1 MFVRRIVAGDEKVK
15 SESLYVKWTRG
26 KEKLANP
33 HAGVSEIIGLL
44 EAVNDFSGSVDASVL
59 ADDFDLELDEIY
71 PAIEAAE
78 MLGFVSTPEGDI
90 KLTEKGKGFLKSDIQ
105 ARKDMLRDQM
115 LGIESVA
122 ALINTL
128 RDSEDFKMSKEDF
141 TTYLSTTMKSLHPE
155 ELFLV
160 LLNWA
165 RYAELLRY
173 DSDTDEVYLVS

>member
-1 MFVRRIVAGDEKVK
+1 M
-15 SESLYVKWTRG
+15 
-26 KEKLANP
+26 ANP

-59 ADDFDLELDEIY
+59 ADDFDLEIDEVY

-78 MLGFVSTPEGDI
+78 MLGFISTPSGDI
-90 KLTEKGKGFLKSDIQ
+90 KLTENGRRFLKSDIQ
-105 ARKDMLRDQM
+105 ARKDMMREQM
-115 LGIESVA
+115 LHIDSVA
-122 ALINTL
+122 RLLHRL
-128 RDSEDFKMSKEDF
+128 RESEELKMSKDDF
-141 TTYLSTTMKSLHPE
+141 KAYLSTTMKSLHPE

-173 DSDTDEVYLVS
+173 DSDTDEVYLVA